1 MALFGM
7 ALLVMTLS
15 ACAGGGSG
23 IGLMTADQPKAEA
36 FRTQLPRELSSF
48 NVVAEATEREL
59 SDTLNRV
66 TPRELYRGASRD
78 SGLSVTMLRNG
89 PIQVHAADNF
99 IYLSVPVSV
108 SLQYGIF
115 EMRPM
120 ATRLAFKVS
129 ARITP
134 DWRIVTQVYYTGLSD
149 LFAEDLH
156 VGPLAIKPR
165 SIVEGVTQPV
175 QRIFSELID
184 RRLNERFPLRP
195 AVAKAWTAVQRPLLV
210 DKKYDAWLALQPQG
224 LQLYPLYA
232 QHGLVRLGVGI
243 TTFAELVV
251 GPEPAMHPP
260 TPLPNL
266 RLAAGTDRTFRIAL
280 NTDLVYQDL
289 VTVAAPLL
297 LNKEFSSGGK
307 QIVIKGIT
315 LYGNGDQLVIRLVT
329 RGSLDGV
336 IYLTCRPAFNPQTN
350 IFSVEDVDFD
360 LQTRSMLLKTA
371 DWLLHGTIRSVIQEK
386 LNMDLTQRLGQVK
399 EMATR
404 AMTRV
409 PLGDNLALTGTVR
422 TVRLQD
428 VLVQKDRLSIQV
440 YAEGESGIVLR

>member
-1 MALFGM
+1 MV
-7 ALLVMTLS
+7 LVVMNLS

-23 IGLMTADQPKAEA
+23 MGLMTADQPKEET
-36 FRTQLPRELSSF
+36 FRTQLPRELSNF

-59 SDTLNRV
+59 SDTLNRL

-89 PIQVHAADNF
+89 PIQVRAADNF

-115 EMRPM
+115 ETRPM
-120 ATRLAFKVS
+120 ATRLAFKLS
-129 ARITP
+129 ARVTP
-134 DWRIVTQVYYTGLSD
+134 DWKIVTEVYYTGLSD
-149 LFAEDLH
+149 LFAGDLH
-156 VGPLAIKPR
+156 IGPLAIKPR
-165 SIVEGVTQPV
+165 SIVEGVTEPV
-175 QRIFSELID
+175 QRMFAGLID

-195 AVAKAWTAVQRPLLV
+195 AVAKVWAAVQKPLLV
-210 DKKYDAWLALQPQG
+210 DKRYDAWLALTPQG
-224 LQLYPLYA
+224 VVLYPLYA
-232 QHGLVRLGVGI
+232 QQGLVRLGVGV

-251 GPEPAMHPP
+251 GPEPKAHPP

-266 RLAAGTDRTFRIAL
+266 RLATGTDRAFRVAL
-280 NTDLVYQDL
+280 NTDLVYKDL

-297 LNKEFSSGGK
+297 LNRQFASDGK
-307 QIVIKGIT
+307 QIVIKDIS
-315 LYGNGDQLVIRLVT
+315 LYGNGDRLVIRLET

-336 IYLTCRPAFNPQTN
+336 IYLTCRPVFNPHTN

-386 LNMDLTQRLGQVK
+386 LNMDLTQRLTQVRD
-399 EMATR
+399 MASQ
-404 AMTRV
+404 AMARV
-409 PLGDNLALTGTVR
+409 PLGGNLFLTGTVR
-422 TVRLQD
+422 AIKLQD